1 MDSAPPATDTESD
14 RSLCETDVTQIYE
27 EVFDVRSKSER
38 FGRALR
44 LPKGTV
50 DSILG
55 VCHNPEDRL
64 LRIIDQFLRQLE
76 PIPTWRVIVDALR
89 TPLVNEPLLAQNI
102 ENKYCSG
109 MCV

>member
-14 RSLCETDVTQIYE
+14 RSFGEADVPKIYNE
-27 EVFDVRSKSER
+27 IFDVRSKSER
-38 FGRALR
+38 FGRALG

-55 VCHNPEDRL
+55 ECQKPENRL
-64 LRIIDQFLRQLE
+64 LRIIDEFVRQLE
-76 PIPTWRVIVDALR
+76 PIPTWRIIVDALR
-89 TPLVNEPLLAQNI
+89 TPLVNEPQLAQQI
-102 ENKYCSG
+102 ENKHCSG